1 MDIQTTHPNTMQ
13 NNLIVSVSGS
23 NADNK
28 ILYAQNLNQPI
39 HPQQIL
45 PPLISNPNQQIS
57 SVPNNTT
64 GHSTNTI
71 SQEPTIAIR
80 NIKADPETLPQSGF
94 EPEQTSTH
102 QNDSLLQTR
111 DGNFVGDI
119 DAGNVMVPQKATEE
133 GTTSS
138 TSNTNLKDTASNVN
152 LKSEIIGDFNAF
164 HEQIQT
170 VDPVLLWSMVR
181 SRVVPVVS
189 RKYS

>member
-1 MDIQTTHPNTMQ
+1 MDIQTTHPNTLQ
-13 NNLIVSVSGS
+13 NNFIVSVSGT

-39 HPQQIL
+39 HPQQIP

-57 SVPNNTT
+57 SVSNDTT
-64 GHSTNTI
+64 SHSTNTI
-71 SQEPTIAIR
+71 SQESTIAIR
-80 NIKADPETLPQSGF
+80 SIKADPETLPQSGF
-94 EPEQTSTH
+94 ETEQTINH
-102 QNDSLLQTR
+102 HNDSLLQPR
-111 DGNFVGDI
+111 DGNFEADI
-119 DAGNVMVPQKATEE
+119 NVGNVMDSQKATEE
-133 GTTSS
+133 ASTSS
-138 TSNTNLKDTASNVN
+138 TSNADLKDTTSNVN

-189 RKYS
+189 TKY

>member
-1 MDIQTTHPNTMQ
+1 MDIQTTHPNTLQ
-13 NNLIVSVSGS
+13 NNFIVSVSGT

-39 HPQQIL
+39 HPQQIP

-57 SVPNNTT
+57 SVSNDTAS
-64 GHSTNTI
+64 HSTNTI
-71 SQEPTIAIR
+71 SQESTLAIR
-80 NIKADPETLPQSGF
+80 NIKADPETLTQSGF
-94 EPEQTSTH
+94 ETEQTINH
-102 QNDSLLQTR
+102 HNDSLLQPR
-111 DGNFVGDI
+111 DGNFEADINVGS
-119 DAGNVMVPQKATEE
+119 VMVTQKATEE
-133 GTTSS
+133 AATSS
-138 TSNTNLKDTASNVN
+138 TSNADLKDTTSNVN

-189 RKYS
+189 TKY